1 MECAH
6 HIQVR
11 TLLQCSCE
19 MERIVDAHK
28 NEYVWPT
35 DVAAQ
40 FKTCGFAYNTLM
52 SALCKAYGRRGL
64 QSMKLFNVVPKNHYL
79 AHICLVSQYIN
90 PRLAWCYM
98 GEDFMQRIRK
108 VAGGCMRGCNPVIAG
123 QRTISSYRTG
133 FAFHLSKLE
142 QKKRHIAACTHVA
155 YVCGTCIPEVNWSYC
170 MYNLRLPDDSANLY
184 DSTYIHLHMNMSLA
198 LRNTCHCTWLYSG
211 DVLTTQCT
219 HMHIYTNMCHVYSIE
234 LKCMRCKTN
243 RMFTTNIVSNG
254 CLTFM
259 FTG

>member
-1 MECAH
+1 MFCDVTTATSHRNKFPKLKGRAAEIREVIPCLPDVWNEVANMECAH

-64 QSMKLFNVVPKNHYL
+64 QSMKLFNVVPKTHYL

-142 QKKRHIAACTHVA
+142 
-155 YVCGTCIPEVNWSYC
+155 
-170 MYNLRLPDDSANLY
+170 
-184 DSTYIHLHMNMSLA
+184 
-198 LRNTCHCTWLYSG
+198 
-211 DVLTTQCT
+211 
-219 HMHIYTNMCHVYSIE
+219 
-234 LKCMRCKTN
+234 
-243 RMFTTNIVSNG
+243 
-254 CLTFM
+254 
-259 FTG
+259 